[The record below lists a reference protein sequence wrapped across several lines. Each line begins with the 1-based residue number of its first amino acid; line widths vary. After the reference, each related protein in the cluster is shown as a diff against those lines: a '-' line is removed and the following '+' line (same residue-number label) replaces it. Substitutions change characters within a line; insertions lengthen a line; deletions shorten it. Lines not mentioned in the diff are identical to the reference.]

1 MKIIVAKD
9 LSLAI
14 FASAENDQIVNGKL
28 LIAVRD
34 EEGKPITA
42 TIHINGHIITVNGER
57 EIKASVIGEKHC
69 DVWIGY
75 KGQRLRVGQIQ
86 IVGSRV
92 IPITDTPHN
101 ALVAA
106 ITAAER
112 ATKLSRSFDKR
123 IQALEK
129 AYNGSEITNLT

>member
-1 MKIIVAKD
+1 MKIIIAKA

-14 FASAENDQIVNGKL
+14 FADNGFDTIEGGKI

-34 EEGKPITA
+34 EENNPLAA
-42 TIHINGHIITVNGER
+42 TLHINGNIITIDGER
-57 EIKASVIGEKHC
+57 EIKACVIGEEHS

-75 KGQRLRVGQIQ
+75 AGQRLRVGQICV
-86 IVGSRV
+86 IGNRV
-92 IPITDTPHN
+92 IPFTDT
-101 ALVAA
+101 AQSVLVAA

-112 ATKLSRSFDKR
+112 ATKLTKSFDKR

>member
-9 LSLAI
+9 LSIAI
-14 FASAENDQIVNGKL
+14 FASSENDQIVNGKL

-34 EEGKPITA
+34 VEDKPITA
-42 TIHINGHIITVNGER
+42 TLHINGHIITVNGER

-75 KGQRLRVGQIQ
+75 EGQRLRVGQIGVFGD
-86 IVGSRV
+86 IV
-92 IPITDTPHN
+92 IPFTDT
-101 ALVAA
+101 AQSVLVAA

-112 ATKLSRSFDKR
+112 ATKLSRSFEKR

>member
-1 MKIIVAKD
+1 MKIIVAKN

-14 FASAENDQIVNGKL
+14 YATPDNDQIVNGMI
-28 LIAVRD
+28 LISVRD
-34 EEGKPITA
+34 EEDNPITA
-42 TIHINGHIITVNGER
+42 TLHINGHILTVDGER

-75 KGQRLRVGQIQ
+75 EGQRLRVGQIG
-86 IVGSRV
+86 VLGNSV
-92 IPITDTPHN
+92 IPFTD
-101 ALVAA
+101 AAQSVLVAA

-123 IQALEK
+123 IQALES
-129 AYNGSEITNLT
+129 AYLGSEITNLE

>member
-1 MKIIVAKD
+1 MKIIIAKN

-14 FASAENDQIVNGKL
+14 FASTENDQIVNGKL

-34 EEGKPITA
+34 EEDKPITV
-42 TIHINGHIITVNGER
+42 TLHINGHIITVDGER

-75 KGQRLRVGQIQ
+75 AGQRLRVGQIQ
-86 IVGSRV
+86 IVGGRV